1 MAIHPTAVVDRAAE
15 IDGTADIGA
24 YAIVERGAHIGP
36 ECRLWPHAFIAEGTT
51 LGRGVQ
57 VHPFAVV
64 GHWPQDLKWD
74 GCPSYARVGDR
85 TVIREHATIHRGTMP
100 DSTTLVGA
108 ECYIMAA
115 GHIGH
120 NCTVGER
127 VIIANTALLAGH
139 VQVGDRAFISGGVA
153 VHQFTRVGEL
163 AILSGR
169 AKAVTNDAPP
179 FMTIGPAGPTGL
191 NLVGLRRAGLSTDEL
206 RELRVCYRV
215 LYRERL
221 PWAAALERAT
231 EIAQTPAGQRL
242 IAYLK
247 APSKRGH
254 LRFKREAR
262 GADEE

>member
-1 MAIHPTAVVDRAAE
+1 M
-15 IDGTADIGA
+15 IGA
-24 YAIVERGAHIGP
+24 YAIVERGTHIGP
-36 ECRLWPHAFIAEGTT
+36 ECRLWPHAFVAEGTT

-74 GCPSYARVGDR
+74 GRPSYTRIGDGA
-85 TVIREHATIHRGTMP
+85 VIREHASVHRGTMP
-100 DSTTLVGA
+100 DSTTVVGA
-108 ECYIMAA
+108 ECYIMAG
-115 GHIGH
+115 GHVGH
-120 NCTVGER
+120 NCAVGER

-139 VQVGDRAFISGGVA
+139 VHVGDRAFISGGVA

-179 FMTIGPAGPTGL
+179 FMMIGPAGPTGL
-191 NLVGLRRAGLSTDEL
+191 NLVGLRRAGLSAEEL

-221 PWAAALERAT
+221 PWAAALGRAAA
-231 EIAQTPAGQRL
+231 IAQTPAGQRL
-242 IAYLK
+242 IAFLK
-247 APSKRGH
+247 GPSKRGH
-254 LRFKREAR
+254 LRFKRETHA
-262 GADEE
+262 ADEE